1 MQMCQVPVGGRW
13 QRLRL
18 PGEGG
23 CNPIGSPKNGGE
35 FLSDYGSTGCHD
47 PTLDRPAAMDFPGT
61 SPRNRLNVRFSATVH
76 VPGQLDYTLLRRDD
90 GGRRSASISDA
101 QRPLRALGVLRAE
114 APVF

>member
-18 PGEGG
+18 PGERG

-47 PTLDRPAAMDFPGT
+47 PTLDRPAAMDFPGI
-61 SPRNRLNVRFSATVH
+61 SPKNRLNVRFSATVH
-76 VPGQLDYTLLRRDD
+76 VPGQLDYTLRR
-90 GGRRSASISDA
+90 
-101 QRPLRALGVLRAE
+101 RAE
-114 APVF
+114 CREPRPFGKVTQLE